1 MSERTPE
8 KIRLEIAAERRA
20 LDEDLSN
27 LQSEVRSLALFVV
40 AGLVVVGLVSWRT
53 GKRKGAKTV
62 WKLVK

>member
-8 KIRLEIAAERRA
+8 AIRMEIAAERQA

-27 LQSEVRSLALFVV
+27 LQSEIRSLAVFVA
-40 AGLVVVGLVSWRT
+40 AGLVVVGLVSWRK
-53 GKRKGAKTV
+53 GRRKGTEAV

>member
-8 KIRLEIAAERRA
+8 QIRLEIAAERQA

-27 LQSEVRSLALFVV
+27 FQSEIRSLAVFVG

-53 GKRKGAKTV
+53 GKRKGAKTI

>member
-8 KIRLEIAAERRA
+8 AIRMEIAAERQA

-27 LQSEVRSLALFVV
+27 LQSEIRSLAAFIA
-40 AGLVVVGLVSWRT
+40 AGLVVVGLVSWRR
-53 GKRKGAKTV
+53 GKRKGTETV

>member
-8 KIRLEIAAERRA
+8 EIRAEIAAERQA

-27 LQSEVRSLALFVV
+27 LQSEIRSLAVFVA

-53 GKRKGAKTV
+53 GRRKGAETV
-62 WKLVK
+62 WKIVK

>member
-8 KIRLEIAAERRA
+8 AIRMEIAAERQA

-27 LQSEVRSLALFVV
+27 LQSEIRSLAVFVA
-40 AGLVVVGLVSWRT
+40 AGLVVVGLVSWRR
-53 GKRKGAKTV
+53 GRRKGTETV

>member
-8 KIRLEIAAERRA
+8 AIRMEIAAERQA

-27 LQSEVRSLALFVV
+27 LQSEIRSLAVFVA
-40 AGLVVVGLVSWRT
+40 AGLVVVGLVSWRK
-53 GKRKGAKTV
+53 GRRKGTETV

>member
-8 KIRLEIAAERRA
+8 AIRMEIAAERQA

-27 LQSEVRSLALFVV
+27 LRSEIRSLAVFVA
-40 AGLVVVGLVSWRT
+40 AGLVVVGLVSWRR
-53 GKRKGAKTV
+53 GKRKGTETV

>member
-8 KIRLEIAAERRA
+8 QIRLEIAAERQA

-27 LQSEVRSLALFVV
+27 LQSEIRSLAVFVA
-40 AGLVVVGLVSWRT
+40 AGLVVVGLVAWRT
-53 GKRKGAKTV
+53 GKRKGAETV

>member
-8 KIRLEIAAERRA
+8 AIRMEIAAERQA

-27 LQSEVRSLALFVV
+27 LQSEIRSLAVFVA
-40 AGLVVVGLVSWRT
+40 AGLVVVGLVSWRK
-53 GKRKGAKTV
+53 GKRKGTETV

>member
-8 KIRLEIAAERRA
+8 EIRAEIAAERQA

-27 LQSEVRSLALFVV
+27 LQSEIRSVAVFVA
-40 AGLVVVGLVSWRT
+40 AGLVVVGLVSWRR
-53 GKRKGAKTV
+53 GRRKGAETV